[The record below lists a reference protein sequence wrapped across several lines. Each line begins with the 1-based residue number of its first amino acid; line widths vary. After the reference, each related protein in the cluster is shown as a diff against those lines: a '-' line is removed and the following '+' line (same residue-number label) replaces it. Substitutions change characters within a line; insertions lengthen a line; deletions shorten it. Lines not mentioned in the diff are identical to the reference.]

1 MTDQPSSST
10 PRPEEA
16 AVVGET
22 WESSRRC
29 CKWMDFHG
37 SRKAQGFA
45 FMALAHGSIYMSNVF
60 LSTAFIYLASEEA
73 GCIDEETG
81 RIITTCENRVYG
93 FYPSSFV
100 TDYGFYPSSFVT
112 NIATIAG
119 LLTAFVLPVFGAIID
134 FTANRRLVGRWV
146 AAFIVLIQG
155 AQISVSSRTWFPMA
169 ILQAIVA
176 ALFEIHYLL
185 AMSYLP
191 DVVRYDVDE
200 KTMNTFTSYFLQIQF
215 GGELVYV
222 FIITAEESSSTSSS
236 LPLLVYYFLCPA
248 SGRDSW
254 DSSFAPCGCCPRSF
268 RAGGAYPRW
277 RDATRNENT
286 RTFFVPVLHKT
297 TRRWCRSIANPKPSG
312 SFSRRSRYAR
322 PERLKYNAIQ
332 IGAAFFIALLAA
344 MPGTAMSA
352 YFAKKYNPAKA
363 LKIMLV
369 LGSMVTLGAVVA
381 LREERAYLGYVW
393 AALWGITIG
402 WYWSGEQLLFSV
414 VLPEGQEAELTG
426 FFVYCTII
434 LSWICPLIYSLM
446 VEAGVPEHWGL
457 MPLVVFK
464 VLGFFSLLR
473 LPEWDEVRESTK
485 TKLHLYED
493 DTVNNGAVAAA
504 VEELADEGVVKETE
518 VTSDSTGEN
527 V

>member
-81 RIITTCENRVYG
+81 RIITTCENRV
-93 FYPSSFV
+93 
-100 TDYGFYPSSFVT
+100 YGFYPSSFVT

-222 FIITAEESSSTSSS
+222 FIITVASILFSLPSVRTGQLGQLICTLWLLSS
-236 LPLLVYYFLCPA
+236 LIPGWRRLPKME
-248 SGRDSW
+248 GRHTE
-254 DSSFAPCGCCPRSF
+254 REHKNVL
-268 RAGGAYPRW
+268 RAGFAQNYKTVVQIYRKSKTLWVFFTTITLCEAGTTALLPI
-277 RDATRNENT
+277 AVTFLTR
-286 RTFFVPVLHKT
+286 V
-297 TRRWCRSIANPKPSG
+297 
-312 SFSRRSRYAR
+312 
-322 PERLKYNAIQ
+322 LKYNAIQ